1 MSSPVIPALDNA
13 DPINILIVDDEPAN
27 LLVLETVLDDPGYR
41 LVRAQTADQAL
52 LALVEAEFALLILDI
67 RLPGMS
73 GFELAQMIKERKKT
87 AGVPII
93 FLTAYYDK
101 DQHVLEGYGS
111 GAVDFL
117 NKPVNPAML
126 RSKVSVFADLYRK
139 NRAITLANNALLAEV
154 AERRRAEDQLRE
166 LNDTLERRVSERT
179 EALRQA
185 DQKLQLMMNSI
196 TDGLLMLDRDWRFTY
211 CNEQGAQLL
220 GTRPEQMVGASLWQ
234 MFPHAENSPF
244 ETGLRQAAATRQ
256 TVSFEA
262 FYPEPLSKWLQCHC
276 YPSDDSLSLYFHDI
290 SDRHE
295 VEVRREQLLAAEQ
308 AARGETERVARAK
321 DEFLASLSH
330 ELRTPLAAILGWAKV
345 LERPGIDGPTLR
357 RGIEAIARNAQ
368 AQAQLVADLL
378 DVSRIVSGKL
388 LMTVEQVDLN
398 TVATAAADTARPAF
412 ASKGVGLA
420 LELSQEPLREIMGDP
435 VRLHQIVSNLVNN
448 ALKFTPAGGLVT
460 LSTQVGEGHVELAV
474 SDNGQGIAADFL
486 PHLFERFSQADGSA
500 ARVHGGLG
508 LGLSIVKSL
517 MELHAGSVTAQSVGK
532 GHGATFSLRFP
543 QATSAVALAL
553 RAHSLPAAP
562 GSAASPIHLAGS
574 EGAVDLKGLRIVLVD
589 DHADMLEAE
598 RRMLSDCGAE
608 VTAVASAEQAL
619 QCLRSTRFDVLLSDL
634 GLPHMDGYGLIHA
647 VRSTLGL
654 SPADLPA
661 AAVTAFVRPE
671 EHQRALQAG
680 YQACILKPVSPAG
693 FARTVLELMQG
704 LDTFGPQGSANHSSP
719 PPSSPAPGRQDAS
732 TTSTAH
738 ASAAQPRLRALFV
751 EDHADL
757 REQIGWM
764 LEEEGLDLV
773 TCANGE
779 DAETEFRKG
788 GFDLVLTD
796 ISLPKMSGVDL
807 ARRVLAQSPQTWVIF
822 STGYEMGNRLSH
834 LGPNVRML
842 LKPFEFDELH
852 SLMNEVRAYLQV
864 AS

>member
-1 MSSPVIPALDNA
+1 M
-13 DPINILIVDDEPAN
+13 
-27 LLVLETVLDDPGYR
+27 
-41 LVRAQTADQAL
+41 
-52 LALVEAEFALLILDI
+52 
-67 RLPGMS
+67 
-73 GFELAQMIKERKKT
+73 
-87 AGVPII
+87 
-93 FLTAYYDK
+93 
-101 DQHVLEGYGS
+101 
-111 GAVDFL
+111 
-117 NKPVNPAML
+117 
-126 RSKVSVFADLYRK
+126 
-139 NRAITLANNALLAEV
+139 
-154 AERRRAEDQLRE
+154 RRQ
-166 LNDTLERRVSERT
+166 
-179 EALRQA
+179 
-185 DQKLQLMMNSI
+185 
-196 TDGLLMLDRDWRFTY
+196 
-211 CNEQGAQLL
+211 
-220 GTRPEQMVGASLWQ
+220 
-234 MFPHAENSPF
+234 
-244 ETGLRQAAATRQ
+244 
-256 TVSFEA
+256 
-262 FYPEPLSKWLQCHC
+262 
-276 YPSDDSLSLYFHDI
+276 
-290 SDRHE
+290 
-295 VEVRREQLLAAEQ
+295 QLLAAEQ
-308 AARGETERVARAK
+308 AARGESERVARAK

-330 ELRTPLAAILGWAKV
+330 ELRTPLAAIQGWAKV
-345 LERPGIDGPTLR
+345 LERPGIDDPTLR

-398 TVATAAADTARPAF
+398 TVAAAAADTARPAF

-420 LELSQEPLREIMGDP
+420 LKLSREPLREIMGDP

-460 LSTQVGEGHVELAV
+460 LSTHVRDQYVELAV

-508 LGLSIVKSL
+508 LGLSIVKNL
-517 MELHAGSVTAQSVGK
+517 MELHAGSVTARSDGK

-543 QATSAVALAL
+543 QAASDVALAL
-553 RAHSLPAAP
+553 RALSLPADP
-562 GSAASPIHLAGS
+562 GGGAHPMHPAAA
-574 EGAVDLKGLRIVLVD
+574 EGAVDLKGLRLLLVD

-598 RRMLSDCGAE
+598 RRMLADCGAE

-634 GLPHMDGYGLIHA
+634 GLPHMDGYGLIDT

-654 SPADLPA
+654 SAADLPA

-671 EHQRALQAG
+671 DHQRALQAG
-680 YQACILKPVSPAG
+680 YQACILKPVAPAA
-693 FARTVLELMQG
+693 FARTVLELIQG
-704 LDTFGPQGSANHSSP
+704 LDTFGPQDRIASANP
-719 PPSSPAPGRQDAS
+719 PRSEFPEGRQASSAS
-732 TTSTAH
+732 T
-738 ASAAQPRLRALFV
+738 ASAASVITSIARGSAARPRLRALFV

-779 DAETEFRKG
+779 DAEVEFGKG

-807 ARRVLAQSPQTWVIF
+807 ARRVLARSPQTWVIF

-834 LGPNVRML
+834 LGPHVRML

-852 SLMNEVRAYLQV
+852 RVINEVRADLQV
-864 AS
+864 AG